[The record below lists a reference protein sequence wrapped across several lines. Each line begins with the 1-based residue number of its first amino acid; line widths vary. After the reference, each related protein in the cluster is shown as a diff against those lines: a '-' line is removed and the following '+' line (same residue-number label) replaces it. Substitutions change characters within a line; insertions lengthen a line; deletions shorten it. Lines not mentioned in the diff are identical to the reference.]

1 MAFLIVVISKLVHA
15 SEQPQVEMSQA
26 PGEKEA
32 PFLQTETEAQ
42 TKMTHIS
49 SSQGQDASKHI
60 TSTPPPT
67 PTPSG
72 WLKIPMASMCP
83 HSVQM

>member
-1 MAFLIVVISKLVHA
+1 
-15 SEQPQVEMSQA
+15 MSQA
-26 PGEKEA
+26 LGEKEA
-32 PFLQTETEAQ
+32 PFLQTETETQ

-49 SSQGQDASKHI
+49 SSHGQDASKRV

-67 PTPSG
+67 PSG
-72 WLKIPMASMCP
+72 WLKMPMASMCP